1 MAETLRSTVGL
12 AALVPK
18 KVTDNMRDN
27 IDGETASKTHSRQ
40 GA

>member
-1 MAETLRSTVGL
+1 LRSTVGR

-27 IDGETASKTHSRQ
+27 IDGETERETPRRI